1 MIKHSTVIRAPH
13 WFSGEQP
20 WLGYIWGLHN
30 IELPKVKF
38 FFISEKIWKV
48 QKCHKITIRLYLNAI
63 LAELLK
69 HINDGNQ
76 RIRHLRKH
84 KSKSQEF
91 QLCFL
96 WLKKHQHEYVL
107 QFALKWLFS
116 AGSWDELAW
125 QLWDCKRLLSR
136 SGAAGLI
143 KFLWSLKFFST
154 LPNKTKDFWH

>member
-13 WFSGEQP
+13 WFSGKQQR
-20 WLGYIWGLHN
+20 LSYIWGHHN
-30 IELPKVKF
+30 IELPKVGQFVLFQKKSGRSRNATKSQLGCIWMQF
-38 FFISEKIWKV
+38 LQSPWNTSMMAISVSDICENTKV
-48 QKCHKITIRLYLNAI
+48 SHN
-63 LAELLK
+63 
-69 HINDGNQ
+69 
-76 RIRHLRKH
+76 
-84 KSKSQEF
+84 QEF

-96 WLKKHQHEYVL
+96 WHKKHEYVL

>member
-13 WFSGEQP
+13 WFSGKQP
-20 WLGYIWGLHN
+20 RLTYEDSIILN
-30 IELPKVKF
+30 YQKLDNF
-38 FFISEKIWKV
+38 FFVSEKIWKV

-63 LAELLK
+63 LAEPLK

-96 WLKKHQHEYVL
+96 WHKKHEYVL

>member
-13 WFSGEQP
+13 WFSGKQP
-20 WLGYIWGLHN
+20 RLSNIWGLHN
-30 IELPKVKF
+30 IELRKVRQICLF
-38 FFISEKIWKV
+38 
-48 QKCHKITIRLYLNAI
+48 QKKNLEGPEMPQNHNYLYLNAI
-63 LAELLK
+63 LAEPLK

-96 WLKKHQHEYVL
+96 WLKKHEYVL

-143 KFLWSLKFFST
+143 KFLWSLKIFSA